1 MTANKVNNYFL
12 SAFAAVVLL
21 TSRILH
27 PYGFQG
33 TLSFDQITFDL
44 VILFTLFIKGLR
56 NNISKWLWM
65 YFIYRYFNHLYYA
78 RSLTAIVYPS
88 LWISLLYFIVFFEDI
103 NLKQFIKFYKILALI
118 IIIFFYLQEFTYF
131 TTGYRISGLM
141 PGLPIYLEGVEDAK
155 TFVREQTYANR
166 SSSFFSEPAALV
178 QFLIPLLAIFL
189 FDKKQSNRY
198 FWIGLL
204 GFTLLMTRSGNAL
217 LGLLVIFIIFVF
229 KILQKSSIII
239 KIIYIFSILIF
250 GSIALKIYINSEIGE
265 DLIERKEEI
274 TEIDEKSSGFF
285 RIFRGYFVYDDYS
298 PNEKIFGI
306 DDIILIEKI
315 TDSSIVA
322 TDSHVNLYF
331 NVIQSILLRTGII
344 GLSIFLMF
352 LRSLWIKNSV
362 TGRAILLCFF
372 AYMFL
377 TSHYFT
383 STMIFYLTLSYKYQQ
398 KEKSKLSNLSLR
410 NSK

>member
-1 MTANKVNNYFL
+1 MTGTKSNNYFL

-21 TSRILH
+21 TSRIIH

-33 TLSFDQITFDL
+33 TLSFDQITFDI
-44 VILFTLFIKGLR
+44 VILLTLFIKGFR
-56 NNISKWLWM
+56 NNISKWLWL
-65 YFIYRYFNHLYYA
+65 YFIYRYFNHLYYSK
-78 RSLTAIVYPS
+78 SLTAIIYPS

-118 IIIFFYLQEFTYF
+118 VIAFFYLQEFTYF

-141 PGLPIYLEGVEDAK
+141 PGLPIYLEGVDDANSYIN
-155 TFVREQTYANR
+155 ELTYTER

-178 QFLIPLLAIFL
+178 QFLIPLLAIFF
-189 FDKKQSNRY
+189 FDKEQSNRY

-239 KIIYIFSILIF
+239 KILYISSILIL

-265 DLIERKEEI
+265 ELLERQEEI
-274 TEIDEKSSGFF
+274 TEMDEKSSGFF
-285 RIFRGYFVYDDYS
+285 RIFRGYFVYDEYS
-298 PNEKIFGI
+298 PNEKFFGI
-306 DDIILIEKI
+306 DDITIIEKI

-331 NVIQSILLRTGII
+331 NAIQSILLRTGII
-344 GLSIFLMF
+344 GLFIFLMF
-352 LRSLWIKNSV
+352 LRSLWLKNSI
-362 TGRAILLCFF
+362 TGRTILLCFF

-377 TSHYFT
+377 TSHYFS
-383 STMIFYLTLSYKYQQ
+383 STMIFYLTLVYKYQQ
-398 KEKSKLSNLSLR
+398 QNKYIINYKKLKIR
-410 NSK
+410 N